1 MATWVVG
8 DVQGCFSTFR
18 QLLDR
23 IEFRPG
29 RDRLWFVGDLVNRG
43 PDSLGMLRWVYRHQ
57 DSIICVLG
65 NHDLHL
71 LAQREGV
78 IPARRRDTLAPVLG
92 APDAEELCDW
102 VARLPFV
109 HREDG
114 FLLVHAGVLPGWGL
128 SRIAA
133 AAGDARDALTEDRGG
148 FLRALYSVRGDNP
161 RTKKNADEAAGP
173 NGPAGRRLLLGATA
187 ASVFTRI
194 RIVDAEGTPSFT
206 FDGVPETIPPGH
218 RPWFE
223 SVSLPA
229 GLTVVF
235 GHWAALGL
243 MVSERAVCLDSG
255 CVWNGS
261 LTALRL
267 EDGVLM
273 VQPAAEGDGQPR

>member
-8 DVQGCFSTFR
+8 DVQGCFSTF
-18 QLLDR
+18 QALLDR
-23 IEFRPG
+23 LEFRPG

-43 PDSLGMLRWVYRHQ
+43 PDSLGMLRWAYRHR
-57 DSIICVLG
+57 DSLVCVLG

-78 IPARRRDTLAPVLG
+78 IPARPRDTLAPLLA
-92 APDAEELCDW
+92 APDAGELCDW
-102 VARLPFV
+102 VAGLPFV

-114 FLLVHAGVLPGWGL
+114 FLLVHAGLLPGWELADVEAAGVAASEGL
-128 SRIAA
+128 SR
-133 AAGDARDALTEDRGG
+133 DRTG
-148 FLRALYSVRGDNP
+148 FLRALYSLRGDRP
-161 RTKKNADEAAGP
+161 PEADEQSRGGAL
-173 NGPAGRRLLLGATA
+173 GRAVAA

-194 RIVDAEGTPSFT
+194 RIVGGEGTPSFD
-206 FDGVPETIPPGH
+206 FDGVPEAIPPGH

-223 SVSLPA
+223 CLSLPEE
-229 GLTVVF
+229 LTVLF

-243 MVSERAVCLDSG
+243 MVSAQTVCLDSG

-267 EDGVLM
+267 EDGELRI
-273 VQPAAEGDGQPR
+273 QPAAPGDGRSL

>member
-18 QLLDR
+18 RLLDR
-23 IEFRPG
+23 LEFRPEH
-29 RDRLWFVGDLVNRG
+29 DRLWFVGDLVNRG
-43 PDSLGMLRWVYRHQ
+43 PDSLGMLRWAYRNRE
-57 DSIICVLG
+57 SVVCVLG

-78 IPARRRDTLAPVLG
+78 IPARPGDTLAPVLD
-92 APDAEELCDW
+92 APDAGALCDW
-102 VARLPFV
+102 VAGLPFV

-114 FLLVHAGVLPGWGL
+114 FLLVHAGFLPGWSL
-128 SRIAA
+128 SDIETA
-133 AAGDARDALTEDRGG
+133 AAGASAFLAQDRRG
-148 FLRALYSVRGDNP
+148 FLRDLYSLRGDRRDDP
-161 RTKKNADEAAGP
+161 ERATDVSGGDSGP
-173 NGPAGRRLLLGATA
+173 GVAA

-194 RIVDAEGTPSFT
+194 RVVDAAGAPAFR
-206 FDGVPETIPPGH
+206 FDQSPEAIPPGH

-223 SVSLPA
+223 AVSLPDV
-229 GLTVVF
+229 TVLF

-243 MVSERAVCLDSG
+243 MVSERNVCLDSG

-267 EDGVLM
+267 EDGVLRI
-273 VQPAAEGDGQPR
+273 QPAAARDGQPL

>member
-18 QLLDR
+18 ALLNR
-23 IEFRPG
+23 LEFRPG
-29 RDRLWFVGDLVNRG
+29 RDRLWLVGDLVNRG
-43 PDSLGMLRWVYRHQ
+43 PDSLGMLRWAHRHR
-57 DSIICVLG
+57 DSLVCVLG

-78 IPARRRDTLAPVLG
+78 IPARPRDTLAPLLA
-92 APDAEELCDW
+92 APDAAELCDW
-102 VARLPFV
+102 VAGLPFV
-109 HREDG
+109 HRADG
-114 FLLVHAGVLPGWGL
+114 FLLVHAGFLPEWDLMEIQAAGAAASEGL
-128 SRIAA
+128 SR
-133 AAGDARDALTEDRGG
+133 DRPG
-148 FLRALYSVRGDNP
+148 FLRALYSLRGDRLP
-161 RTKKNADEAAGP
+161 EDGEQSPGDQH
-173 NGPAGRRLLLGATA
+173 GRAVAA

-194 RIVDAEGTPSFT
+194 RIVDGEGRPSFD

-223 SVSLPA
+223 GLSLQEEW
-229 GLTVVF
+229 TVLF

-243 MVSERAVCLDSG
+243 MVSARAVCLDSG

-267 EDGVLM
+267 DDGELRI
-273 VQPAAEGDGQPR
+273 QPAAAGDGRPP

>member
-8 DVQGCFSTFR
+8 DVQGCFSTFEA
-18 QLLDR
+18 LLDR
-23 IEFRPG
+23 LEFRPG

-43 PDSLGMLRWVYRHQ
+43 PDSLGMLRWAYRHR
-57 DSIICVLG
+57 DSLVCVLG

-78 IPARRRDTLAPVLG
+78 IPARRRDTLEPLLA
-92 APDAEELCDW
+92 APDAGELCDW
-102 VARLPFV
+102 VAGLPFV
-109 HREDG
+109 HRENG
-114 FLLVHAGVLPGWGL
+114 FLLVHAGVPPGWDLPQIESGGRAA
-128 SRIAA
+128 SR
-133 AAGDARDALTEDRGG
+133 ALAQDRAS
-148 FLRALYSVRGDNP
+148 FLRALYSLRGDRPGDAGELPGNGS
-161 RTKKNADEAAGP
+161 EAV
-173 NGPAGRRLLLGATA
+173 RA

-194 RIVDAEGTPSFT
+194 RIVNAEGRPAFD

-223 SVSLPA
+223 GLSLPED
-229 GLTVVF
+229 LTVLF

-243 MVSERAVCLDSG
+243 MVSDRAVCLDSG

-267 EDGVLM
+267 EDGVLRI
-273 VQPAAEGDGQPR
+273 QPAAAGDGQPL

>member
-8 DVQGCFSTFR
+8 DVQGCFSTFEA
-18 QLLDR
+18 LLDR
-23 IEFRPG
+23 LEFRPG

-43 PDSLGMLRWVYRHQ
+43 PDSLGMLRWAYRRR
-57 DSIICVLG
+57 DSLVCVLG

-78 IPARRRDTLAPVLG
+78 IPARRRDTLEPLLA
-92 APDAEELCDW
+92 APDAGELCDW
-102 VARLPFV
+102 VAGLPFV
-109 HREDG
+109 HRENG
-114 FLLVHAGVLPGWGL
+114 FLLVHAGVPPGWDLPQIESGGRAA
-128 SRIAA
+128 SR
-133 AAGDARDALTEDRGG
+133 ALAQDRVR
-148 FLRALYSVRGDNP
+148 FLRALYSLRGDRPGDAGELPGNGS
-161 RTKKNADEAAGP
+161 EAV
-173 NGPAGRRLLLGATA
+173 RA

-194 RIVDAEGTPSFT
+194 RIVNAEGRPAFD

-223 SVSLPA
+223 GLSLPED
-229 GLTVVF
+229 LTVLF

-243 MVSERAVCLDSG
+243 MVSDRAVCLDSG

-267 EDGVLM
+267 EDGVLRI
-273 VQPAAEGDGQPR
+273 QPAAAGDGQPP

>member
-18 QLLDR
+18 RLLDR
-23 IEFRPG
+23 LEFRPG
-29 RDRLWFVGDLVNRG
+29 RDRIWFVGDLVNRG
-43 PDSLGMLRWVYRHQ
+43 PDSLGMLRWAHRHRE
-57 DSIICVLG
+57 SVVCVLG

-78 IPARRRDTLAPVLG
+78 IPARRRDTLGPVLE
-92 APDAEELCDW
+92 APDAGELCDY
-102 VARLPFV
+102 VAGLPFV

-114 FLLVHAGVLPGWGL
+114 FLLVHAGLLPGWSL
-128 SRIAA
+128 SGIEAA
-133 AAGDARDALTEDRGG
+133 ARSASTCLGRDRAG
-148 FLRALYSVRGDNP
+148 FLRALYSVRGDRP
-161 RTKKNADEAAGP
+161 EESPGGTPGSE
-173 NGPAGRRLLLGATA
+173 GPAGASLAAGAQA

-194 RIVDAEGTPSFT
+194 RIVDVEGTPSFD
-206 FDGVPETIPPGH
+206 FDGVPEAIPPGY

-223 SVSLPA
+223 AVSFPEH
-229 GLTVVF
+229 LTVLF

-267 EDGVLM
+267 DDGALRI
-273 VQPAAEGDGQPR
+273 QPAAAGDGRSL

>member
-8 DVQGCFSTFR
+8 DVQGCFSTFEA
-18 QLLDR
+18 LLDR
-23 IEFRPG
+23 LEFRPE

-43 PDSLGMLRWVYRHQ
+43 PDSLGMLRWAYRHR
-57 DSIICVLG
+57 DSVVCVLG

-78 IPARRRDTLAPVLG
+78 IPARPRDTLAPLLA
-92 APDAEELCDW
+92 APDAGELCDW
-102 VARLPFV
+102 VAALPFV

-114 FLLVHAGVLPGWGL
+114 FLLVHAGLLPGWTLADTEAAGAAASEGL
-128 SRIAA
+128 SR
-133 AAGDARDALTEDRGG
+133 DRPG
-148 FLRALYSVRGDNP
+148 FLRALYSLRGD
-161 RTKKNADEAAGP
+161 R
-173 NGPAGRRLLLGATA
+173 PAEGDAQSGGGDLGRAVAA

-194 RIVDAEGTPSFT
+194 RIVDGEGTPAFD
-206 FDGVPETIPPGH
+206 FDGVPEAVPPGH

-223 SVSLPA
+223 GLSLPEEV
-229 GLTVVF
+229 TVLF

-243 MVSERAVCLDSG
+243 TVSARAVCLDSG

-267 EDGVLM
+267 EDGALRI
-273 VQPAAEGDGQPR
+273 QPAVAGDGRPL